1 MIPEM
6 RYEVIFIIEEALNLS
21 STDSLAF
28 CEIIREL
35 NTKPNEITAQLHK
48 SVAI

>member
-35 NTKPNEITAQLHK
+35 NTKPHEITLIT
-48 SVAI
+48 SVSSAV